1 MTQRTLSKCA
11 WAGLTGAALLLTGPL
26 AQAQVVA
33 SAQGDSTSDGAA
45 SGASDTAA
53 SDSPAAGTDQSGPA
67 PSNIQVPAP
76 APGPCNSF
84 FSCWKARSDAA
95 KASQPHWIT
104 PLATVTPRL
113 EQEYRFDALGENMG
127 NGAHLNNYD
136 GGKGIELI
144 PDETNE
150 VLINLPPYEVR
161 SRKKVAEGFGD
172 WGFLTVKQ
180 RFLSA
185 NEENGNYIVT
195 GFFGVSAPTGVTAFT
210 QNAWVVTP
218 TLAAGKGWGAFDI
231 QATVGV
237 PIPLSNVHEIG
248 VQIVNNVTFQ
258 LHVDQYFWPEVEFN
272 TTHWTSGPR
281 SGKTQLFFTPGIVIG
296 RLPLTKNNNLIIG
309 VGYQTALTPKVVL
322 TPALTPTYS
331 NAWLVSSRVTF

>member
-1 MTQRTLSKCA
+1 MIMARKAIGKSA
-11 WAGLTGAALLLTGPL
+11 WMGIAGAALMLIGGT

-33 SAQGDSTSDGAA
+33 SALDSS
-45 SGASDTAA
+45 A
-53 SDSPAAGTDQSGPA
+53 SDSSALSASDQGGTDQAGSASPAVAVPA
-67 PSNIQVPAP
+67 PSDPSD
-76 APGPCNSF
+76 GF
-84 FSCWKARSDAA
+84 FAAWKARADAA
-95 KASQPHWIT
+95 KASQPKWIT

-113 EQEYRFDALGENMG
+113 EQEYRFDAIGENMG

-150 VLINLPPYEVR
+150 ILINLPPYEVR
-161 SRKKVAEGFGD
+161 SNKKPAEGFGD
-172 WGFLTVKQ
+172 WSFLTVKQ

-185 NEENGNYIVT
+185 DEQHGNYIVT

-210 QNAWVVTP
+210 QNAWSVTP
-218 TLAAGKGWGAFDI
+218 TLAAGKGWGWFDV

-237 PIPLSNVHEIG
+237 PIPLSNVHAIG
-248 VQIVNNVTFQ
+248 VQIVNNVTLQ
-258 LHVDQYFWPEVEFN
+258 AHVDQYFWPEVEFN

-281 SGKTQLFFTPGIVIG
+281 EGKTQLFFTPGVVIG
-296 RLPLTKNNNLIIG
+296 RIPITKDNNLIIG
-309 VGYQTALTPKVVL
+309 VGYQTALTPKVTLKPV
-322 TPALTPTYS
+322 LTPTYS